1 MDEVLALIDGVSAG
15 MPLGPT
21 LSLSEPRLT
30 ITIVGSDGS
39 PPSPEASW
47 SSLPAVRP
55 EDLPRSAVA
64 AIARTVAEHTGA
76 APWPARRPAWF
87 RSGWL
92 DAVDAWIDT
101 QLAALGLIRAGPCS
115 PVRVWSLSAVLR
127 VPICDDRSVWFKA
140 TCDHFRDEPAIT
152 RALGRF
158 VGWAVPRVLAMDE
171 RNSWMLLAPLPETDT
186 DDTRRVAAVAA
197 AMARIQVEAIAH
209 VDELRAAGCPD
220 RGLRATLDAFG
231 HLVHHSVELERLAPA
246 RREAAVA
253 IVPWV
258 KRRLE
263 DFFGCGIAESLVHG
277 DLHLGN
283 VAGGDRPVIFDWT
296 DACISHPFLDGAHLV
311 RAANDRRAAAVKRGY
326 TAPWQCRGD
335 HARAWDLAPF
345 ANRVFQAVTYEAI
358 YRAQEDASRWEM
370 AGVVARTLE
379 ELTDL
384 HRASRPTRR

>member
-1 MDEVLALIDGVSAG
+1 MDEVLVLVDGVSAG
-15 MPLGPT
+15 MSLGPT
-21 LSLSEPRLT
+21 LSLSEPRLAVVV
-30 ITIVGSDGS
+30 VGSDGS

-47 SSLPAVRP
+47 SSLSVVRP

-76 APWPARRPAWF
+76 APWPARRPSWF

-92 DAVDAWIDT
+92 DAVDAWIDQ
-101 QLAALGLIRAGPCS
+101 QLAASDLVRAGRCS
-115 PVRVWSLSAVLR
+115 PVRMWSLSAVLR
-127 VPICDDRSVWFKA
+127 VPLADDRSVWFKA
-140 TCDHFRDEPAIT
+140 TCEHFRNEPAIT
-152 RALGRF
+152 RTLGSF
-158 VGWAVPRVLAMDE
+158 AGDAVPRVLAADE
-171 RNSWMLLAPLPETDT
+171 RHGWMLLAPLPETDT
-186 DDTRRVAAVAA
+186 HDPRRAAATA
-197 AMARIQVEAIAH
+197 TAMARIHVEAIAH

-220 RGLRATLDAFG
+220 RGLRATLDGFG
-231 HLVHHSVELERLAPA
+231 HLVHHSLELERLAPA

-253 IVPWV
+253 TLPWV

-263 DFFGCGIAESLVHG
+263 DFFGCGIAESVVHG

-296 DACISHPFLDGAHLV
+296 DACISHPYLDGAHLV
-311 RAANDRRAAAVKRGY
+311 RAADERQAAAIKQAY
-326 TAPWQCRGD
+326 TARRQGRGD

-379 ELTDL
+379 ELADL
-384 HRASRPTRR
+384 HRAA